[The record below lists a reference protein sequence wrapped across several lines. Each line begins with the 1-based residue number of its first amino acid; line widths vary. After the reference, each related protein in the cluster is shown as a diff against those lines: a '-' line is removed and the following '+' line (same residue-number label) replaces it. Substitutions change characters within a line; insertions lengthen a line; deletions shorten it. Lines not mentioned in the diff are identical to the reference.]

1 MNTDSYKALSQYIDL
16 LLDAICVVDKDGRFE
31 FVSAGAERIF
41 GYTPEEML
49 GRPMIELVHP
59 DDRARTL
66 QTAIEI
72 NAGAVKVDFEN
83 RYIRKDGQTVHLL
96 WSARWSDT
104 DKRRVAVARDIT
116 RSKQI
121 EARQAAIYAISE
133 AAFAS
138 DDLPA
143 LYRSIQQIIAALI
156 PMRCFAIVL
165 PDVSSGQLGFV
176 YTSVSQ
182 QTAEHAGCDV
192 LALCAEV
199 VRRSETVLVTGDNQ
213 AELPV
218 KLQQLVAGAAINW
231 LGVPL
236 KSHSAVMGALMVQN
250 SADAPRYS
258 NSEMELLEFVS
269 VQVAVAIERK
279 QMLDRLHRN
288 ALYDQLT
295 QLPNRE
301 LFYDRLQLALTT
313 AGREQSQFALLYLD
327 LDKFKQINDN
337 YGHHIGD
344 ELLQHTAQRILSC
357 LRSSDTVA
365 RFGGD
370 EFVILLQQVDS
381 EDLALLLAEKIR
393 QALNQPFVLANNSLQ
408 VQPSVGIA
416 LYPQHSNEAQA
427 LMRSADNA
435 MYLAK
440 KAGGN
445 RIMLSGAAV
454 VKHRVTTPGEPV

>member
-1 MNTDSYKALSQYIDL
+1 MSTESYKALSQYIDL

-41 GYTPEEML
+41 GYTPQEML

-59 DDRARTL
+59 DDRASTL
-66 QTAIEI
+66 QTATEI

-83 RYIRKDGQTVHLL
+83 RYIRKDGQIVHLL
-96 WSARWSDT
+96 WSARWSET

-116 RSKQI
+116 RSKKA
-121 EARQAAIYAISE
+121 EARQAAVYAISE

-138 DDLPA
+138 DDLPG
-143 LYRSIQQIIAALI
+143 LYRSIEHIIAGLI
-156 PMRCFAIVL
+156 PMCRFAIVL
-165 PDVSSGQLGFV
+165 PDANSGQLDFAYDSLLQVNAAPSGF
-176 YTSVSQ
+176 
-182 QTAEHAGCDV
+182 DV

-199 VRRSETVLVTGDNQ
+199 VRRSETVLLTGDNK
-213 AELPV
+213 AELPA
-218 KLQQLVAGAAINW
+218 KLQQLSVGTAINW

-236 KSHSAVMGALMVQN
+236 KSHTAVMGALMVQN

-258 NSEMELLEFVS
+258 NGEMELLEFVS

-301 LFYDRLQLALTT
+301 LFYDRLHLALTT

-327 LDKFKQINDN
+327 LDKFKQVNDN
-337 YGHHIGD
+337 FGHHIGD
-344 ELLQHTAQRILSC
+344 ELLQHTAQRISGC

-370 EFVILLQQVDS
+370 DFVILLQQIDS

-393 QALNQPFVLANNSLQ
+393 QALNQPFTLADNLLQ
-408 VQPSVGIA
+408 VMPSVGVA
-416 LYPQHSNEAQA
+416 LYPRHSLDAQK
-427 LMRSADNA
+427 LILCADNA

-445 RIMLSGAAV
+445 KVTVSETFAAMPGAAA
-454 VKHRVTTPGEPV
+454 G

>member
-41 GYTPEEML
+41 GYTPQEML

-66 QTAIEI
+66 QAASEI

-96 WSARWSDT
+96 WSARWSET

-116 RSKQI
+116 RSKQT

-143 LYRSIQQIIAALI
+143 LYRSIQQIIAGLI
-156 PMRCFAIVL
+156 PMRCFAIVQ
-165 PDVSSGQLGFV
+165 PDVNSGQLGFV
-176 YTSVSQ
+176 YTSVAQ
-182 QTAEHAGCDV
+182 QTAEPAGCDI

-199 VRRSETVLVTGDNQ
+199 VKRSETVLVTGDNQ
-213 AELPV
+213 AGLPA
-218 KLQQLVAGAAINW
+218 KLQQLVAGAEINW

-236 KSHSAVMGALMVQN
+236 KSHSTVMGALMLQN
-250 SADAPRYS
+250 STDAPGY
-258 NSEMELLEFVS
+258 NHSEMELLEFVS

-313 AGREQSQFALLYLD
+313 AEREQSQFALLYLD

-337 YGHHIGD
+337 YGHHTGD
-344 ELLQHTAQRILSC
+344 ELLQHTAQRILCC

-370 EFVILLQQVDS
+370 EFVILLQQIDN

-393 QALNQPFVLANNSLQ
+393 QALNLPFNLSGTALQ
-408 VQPSVGIA
+408 VLPSVGVA
-416 LYPQHSNEAQA
+416 LYPQHSKEAQT
-427 LMRSADNA
+427 LILSADNA

-445 RIMLSGAAV
+445 RIMLSEATA
-454 VKHRVTTPGEPV
+454 VKHRVSVPSEPV

>member
-41 GYTPEEML
+41 GYTPQEML

-66 QTAIEI
+66 QTASEI

-83 RYIRKDGQTVHLL
+83 RYIRKDGQTVYLL
-96 WSARWSDT
+96 WSARWSET

-116 RSKQI
+116 RSKKI

-143 LYRSIQQIIAALI
+143 LYRSIQYIIAGLI
-156 PMRCFAIVL
+156 PICRFAIVL
-165 PDVSSGQLGFV
+165 PGANGGQLDFAYDSLLQASAVASGF
-176 YTSVSQ
+176 
-182 QTAEHAGCDV
+182 DI

-199 VRRSETVLVTGDNQ
+199 VRRSETVLLTGDNK
-213 AELPV
+213 ADLPA

-236 KSHSAVMGALMVQN
+236 KSHTAVMGALMVQN

-313 AGREQSQFALLYLD
+313 AEREQSQFALLYLD

-344 ELLQHTAQRILSC
+344 ELLQHTAQRILCC

-370 EFVILLQQVDS
+370 EFVILLQQIDN

-393 QALNQPFVLANNSLQ
+393 QALNLPFNVSGNALQ
-408 VQPSVGIA
+408 VLPSVGVA
-416 LYPQHSNEAQA
+416 LYPQHSKEVQT
-427 LMRSADNA
+427 LILSADNA

-445 RIMLSGAAV
+445 RIMLSEATA
-454 VKHRVTTPGEPV
+454 VKHRVSAPSAPV

>member
-16 LLDAICVVDKDGRFE
+16 LLDAICVVDKDGCFE

-41 GYTPEEML
+41 GYTPQEML
-49 GRPMIELVHP
+49 GRPMIELVHS

-66 QTAIEI
+66 QTASEI

-83 RYIRKDGQTVHLL
+83 RYIRKDGQIVYLL
-96 WSARWSDT
+96 WSARWSET

-143 LYRSIQQIIAALI
+143 LYRSIQHIIAGLI
-156 PMRCFAIVL
+156 PMCRFAIVL
-165 PDVSSGQLGFV
+165 PGANGGQWDFAYDSLLQASAVASGF
-176 YTSVSQ
+176 
-182 QTAEHAGCDV
+182 DI

-199 VRRSETVLVTGDNQ
+199 VRRSETVLLTGDNK
-213 AELPV
+213 AELPA

-236 KSHSAVMGALMVQN
+236 KSHTAVMGALMVQN
-250 SADAPRYS
+250 SAEAPRYS

-313 AGREQSQFALLYLD
+313 AEREQSQFALLYLD

-344 ELLQHTAQRILSC
+344 ELLQHTARRILCC

-370 EFVILLQQVDS
+370 EFVILLQQIDN
-381 EDLALLLAEKIR
+381 EGLALLLAEKIR
-393 QALNQPFVLANNSLQ
+393 QALNLPFNLSDNALQ
-408 VQPSVGIA
+408 VLPSVGVA
-416 LYPQHSNEAQA
+416 LYPQHSKELQT
-427 LMRSADNA
+427 LILSADNA

-445 RIMLSGAAV
+445 RIMLSEATA
-454 VKHRVTTPGEPV
+454 VKHRVSAPSEPV